1 MVQSNV
7 IYYRLTVSQSTKRYL
22 EMEMAKIYNEK
33 IKDRDDLIATMAYDS
48 SSIHCKLDK
57 LVELISQLKNQ
68 QDEITENERVIKAK
82 DAQIAMLEEKLKANE
97 IRLSEIPEYK
107 SKISA
112 YELQIKKLEQNA
124 ADYNLKNRN
133 KDNKKQIS
141 PTDDQ
146 IRIYIPY
153 GSTRKLMHVPGV
165 EPFEPTLEDK
175 IAGPGWIV
183 IQRRFDGTVDFDR
196 DLATYQEGFG
206 DPNGEFWLG
215 LEKMHRITTQKQHEL
230 YIHIV
235 DYDGDTHYARY
246 DNFVVGS
253 KAEEYQLK
261 SLGIYLGDAGDMMRM
276 SEKVNFWVCPKYKNG
291 WWDLKKTN
299 PNW

>member
-1 MVQSNV
+1 
-7 IYYRLTVSQSTKRYL
+7 
-22 EMEMAKIYNEK
+22 MEMAKIYNEK
-33 IKDRDDLIATMAYDS
+33 IKDRDDLKATMAYDS
-48 SSIHCKLDK
+48 SSIHNKLDT
-57 LVELISQLKNQ
+57 LLELMSKLKNQ
-68 QDEITENERVIKAK
+68 QDEITANEITIKTK
-82 DAQIAMLEEKLKANE
+82 DDEIAMLKTNLKSNE
-97 IRLSEIPEYK
+97 IKLNEIAEYK
-107 SKISA
+107 TKISA
-112 YELQIKKLEQNA
+112 YELQIKKLEQNIT
-124 ADYNLKNRN
+124 DLHLKTKN

-141 PTDDQ
+141 PTDNQ

-153 GSTRKLMHVPGV
+153 GTTTKLMHVPGV

-196 DLATYQEGFG
+196 DLVTYQEGFG
-206 DPNGEFWLG
+206 EPNGEFWLG

-253 KAEEYQLK
+253 KVEEYQLK
-261 SLGIYLGDAGDMMRM
+261 SLGVYLGDAGDMMRM

>member
-1 MVQSNV
+1 
-7 IYYRLTVSQSTKRYL
+7 
-22 EMEMAKIYNEK
+22 MAKIYNEK

-48 SSIHCKLDK
+48 SSIHNKLDT
-57 LVELISQLKNQ
+57 LLELMSKLKNQ
-68 QDEITENERVIKAK
+68 QDEITANEITIKTK
-82 DAQIAMLEEKLKANE
+82 DDEIAMLKTNLKSNE
-97 IRLSEIPEYK
+97 IKLNEIAEYK
-107 SKISA
+107 TKISA
-112 YELQIKKLEQNA
+112 YELQIKKLEQNIT
-124 ADYNLKNRN
+124 DLLLKTKN

-141 PTDDQ
+141 PTDNQ

-153 GSTRKLMHVPGV
+153 GTTTKLMHVPGV

-196 DLATYQEGFG
+196 DLVTYQEGFG
-206 DPNGEFWLG
+206 EPNGEFWLG

-235 DYDGDTHYARY
+235 DYDGDTHYSRY

-253 KAEEYQLK
+253 KVEEYQLK
-261 SLGIYLGDAGDMMRM
+261 SLGVYLGDAGDMMRM

>member
-1 MVQSNV
+1 
-7 IYYRLTVSQSTKRYL
+7 
-22 EMEMAKIYNEK
+22 MEMAKIYNEK

-48 SSIHCKLDK
+48 SSIHNKLDT
-57 LVELISQLKNQ
+57 LLELMSKLKNQ
-68 QDEITENERVIKAK
+68 QDEITTNEITIKAK
-82 DAQIAMLEEKLKANE
+82 DDEIAKLKTNLKSNE
-97 IRLSEIPEYK
+97 IKLNEIAEYK
-107 SKISA
+107 TKMSA
-112 YELQIKKLEQNA
+112 YELQIKKLGQNIT
-124 ADYNLKNRN
+124 DLHLKIKN
-133 KDNKKQIS
+133 KDNKTQII
-141 PTDDQ
+141 PTDNQ

-153 GSTRKLMHVPGV
+153 GTTTKLMHVPGV

-196 DLATYQEGFG
+196 DLVTYQDGFG
-206 DPNGEFWLG
+206 DSNGEFWLG

-253 KAEEYQLK
+253 KVEEYQLK
-261 SLGIYLGDAGDMMRM
+261 SLGVYLGDAGDMMRM